1 MRINE
6 SKGSKASQE
15 RKCNCLGVC
24 PVCTIG
30 RTQPT
35 LHWRSFRWGFL
46 VQTLPTLNVA
56 PDCQARRVPWPGF
69 QAVHGCLLV
78 VWCCLM
84 FFDVGVV
91 RFCSTLFHVVVWYC
105 NSIMCCARSV
115 LRHLSSKQIE
125 RLVKQSPRL
134 QAVFQGAA
142 LAEVDMTSWMQQSSS
157 FTLSGWCRVFMR
169 KILLF
174 LNRLV
179 WKSHLREFPLLC
191 GAHGPLWSACAGR
204 DWDSFLYHC
213 KWTSSL
219 EAKKITL
226 LRVIPTMT
234 CWVKVVRWGL
244 SGWIGTVIFPTRD
257 KEPWRNPSHL
267 FSGLLRALVV
277 SCPPFSIAPGTNHA
291 KSCQRRRRNMPNHVR
306 TPPGKHIS
314 INRHQTWQ
322 YTSWSKVNIRC
333 SNHKCLQ
340 CTIRSILCTKQ
351 AKSCQDTACQT
362 NINNQASNMA
372 AYPLKQSQKL

>member
-1 MRINE
+1 MIFQYWPTNIGYRYANTIATGTHDFRCNLT
-6 SKGSKASQE
+6 SSKATTATTARCSFWDGLLWE
-15 RKCNCLGVC
+15 ASWPFWTVLGWSNLGGGNSNVFFMFT
-24 PVCTIG
+24 PIWGIFPIWLTFFKRVETTNEFWDDQILKL
-30 RTQPT
+30 QSFQ
-35 LHWRSFRWGFL
+35 WRSLRSRHRWHFL
-46 VQTLPTLNVA
+46 
-56 PDCQARRVPWPGF
+56 
-69 QAVHGCLLV
+69 
-78 VWCCLM
+78 
-84 FFDVGVV
+84 
-91 RFCSTLFHVVVWYC
+91 VVVWGAVNLSLDLIVEVVHLIVVHLC
-105 NSIMCCARSV
+105 RCQTLNFGSWRWGTSNSWTMSWW
-115 LRHLSSKQIE
+115 KQ
-125 RLVKQSPRL
+125 RRKPRG
-134 QAVFQGAA
+134 FQ
-142 LAEVDMTSWMQQSSS
+142 
-157 FTLSGWCRVFMR
+157 
-169 KILLF
+169 
-174 LNRLV
+174 
-179 WKSHLREFPLLC
+179 
-191 GAHGPLWSACAGR
+191 
-204 DWDSFLYHC
+204 
-213 KWTSSL
+213 
-219 EAKKITL
+219 KITL

-244 SGWIGTVIFPTRD
+244 SGWIGSVIFPTRD

>member
-1 MRINE
+1 MVSTHLKSI
-6 SKGSKASQE
+6 SQ
-15 RKCNCLGVC
+15 NGN
-24 PVCTIG
+24 
-30 RTQPT
+30 
-35 LHWRSFRWGFL
+35 
-46 VQTLPTLNVA
+46 LP
-56 PDCQARRVPWPGF
+56 Q
-69 QAVHGCLLV
+69 
-78 VWCCLM
+78 
-84 FFDVGVV
+84 VG
-91 RFCSTLFHVVVWYC
+91 
-105 NSIMCCARSV
+105 I
-115 LRHLSSKQIE
+115 
-125 RLVKQSPRL
+125 
-134 QAVFQGAA
+134 
-142 LAEVDMTSWMQQSSS
+142 
-157 FTLSGWCRVFMR
+157 
-169 KILLF
+169 KI
-174 LNRLV
+174 
-179 WKSHLREFPLLC
+179 
-191 GAHGPLWSACAGR
+191 
-204 DWDSFLYHC
+204 
-213 KWTSSL
+213 
-219 EAKKITL
+219 ITL

-244 SGWIGTVIFPTRD
+244 SGWIGSVIFPTRD